1 MEFIGR
7 LHPLLVHLPIGILLL
22 AVLFEWLPFRK
33 PYKSLRR
40 SIRIILWLGFFA
52 ALFSVV
58 TGLLLKEGGDYDSQS
73 VKLHQFAGIAL
84 TLITGVYAWARGQK
98 QFKRMYK
105 FLSVLVLLLILTTGH
120 LGGTLTHGENFL
132 FASTSTKTELTQV
145 DLQHAHFYN
154 DLVKPILDTK
164 CYACHG
170 SGKQKGKLRLDA
182 PEHILKGGKG
192 GVILVAGKT
201 DESEMIHRIV
211 LPLDDD
217 DHMPPKEKNQ
227 LTQSEVE
234 ILKLWIASGAD
245 FEKSVVESNQL
256 GALQKILT
264 TKRPEP
270 TAEIPEGNPDAA
282 NPTVINE
289 LKQLG
294 AVVLPVANGSD
305 YLTVNLVNVVA
316 VDSALDLLVK
326 VKQQTVWLKA
336 GDLAIKDS
344 HLAKLAQLNQLV
356 KLNVERTAI
365 TDTGLSQLNSLTQL
379 QYLNLNQTNISA
391 TGVKQLTGLKNLR
404 SLYVFGTNVTADDV
418 PVLQS
423 IFPNTKIELG
433 NYIVPTLETDTVI
446 LK

>member
-84 TLITGVYAWARGQK
+84 TLITGVYTWARGQK

-132 FASTSTKTELTQV
+132 FASTGTKTELMRV

-182 PEHILKGGKG
+182 PEYILKGGKG

-264 TKRPEP
+264 TKKPEP
-270 TAEIPEGNPDAA
+270 AAEIPEGNPDAA

-305 YLTVNLVNVVA
+305 YLSVNLVNVMA
-316 VDSALDLLVK
+316 DDSALDLLVK

-418 PVLQS
+418 PALQK
-423 IFPNTKIELG
+423 IFSNTKIELG